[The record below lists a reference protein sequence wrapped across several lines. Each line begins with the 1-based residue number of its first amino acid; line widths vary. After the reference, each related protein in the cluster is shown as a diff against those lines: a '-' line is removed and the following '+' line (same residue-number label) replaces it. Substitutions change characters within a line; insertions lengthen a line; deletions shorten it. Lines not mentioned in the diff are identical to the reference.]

1 MKVHTSGLK
10 TNISTMGRD
19 LDSKITYELNG
30 ETIELG
36 NDELNSIS
44 PHYKADILKSVMKQL
59 DLDSKVDIPI
69 GTEINYQFGVKVN
82 GQYEYLDF
90 ENYIVYSSERQEDL
104 RSYKITCY
112 DKMLLSM
119 KDYED
124 MSITYPISL
133 LLHKYKLMDNLSYRF
148 HYHHYRLSYHS
159 IQNLLLSVLLILIY
173 CLMYLHLL
181 YE

>member
-133 LLHKYKLMDNLSYRF
+133 RNYLSEI
-148 HYHHYRLSYHS
+148 SS
-159 IQNLLLSVLLILIY
+159 
-173 CLMYLHLL
+173 
-181 YE
+181 